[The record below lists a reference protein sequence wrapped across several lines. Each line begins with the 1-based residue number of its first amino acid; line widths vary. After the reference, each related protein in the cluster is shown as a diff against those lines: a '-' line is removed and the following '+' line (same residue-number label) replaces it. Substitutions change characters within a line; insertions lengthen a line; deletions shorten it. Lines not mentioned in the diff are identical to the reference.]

1 MMLLYLLSLSVE
13 TSQSS
18 IFFQKRP
25 FVSRCTKCSAKS
37 QNSHFCIKLLNYKKH
52 AVTSHIHLLPNIRHM
67 ISSSYFRHVNLI
79 ILIHLLPIK
88 DISPQ
93 TNLARSVPRPSSLFS
108 SYETNF
114 ASIATPP
121 FAASAFHFPPYT
133 VLDRGIGARRARLEK
148 KLFL

>member
-1 MMLLYLLSLSVE
+1 MSKRVKV
-13 TSQSS
+13 QSFS
-18 IFFQKRP
+18 KKP
-25 FVSRCTKCSAKS
+25 FVPRCTKYSAKS

-52 AVTSHIHLLPNIRHM
+52 AVTSHIHLLPIIRHM
-67 ISSSYFRHVNLI
+67 ILPSYFPQSNLT

-93 TNLARSVPRPSSLFS
+93 TNLARSVPRPSSLFF

-114 ASIATPP
+114 ASLATPP

-133 VLDRGIGARRARLEK
+133 VLDRGMGAGRARLEK
-148 KLFL
+148 KLFYK